1 MNAAYDRIK
10 EIRNELYEINRK
22 EAHNLFR
29 LARRAHEHG
38 ADKVANE
45 LQDEAWLLYTTCE
58 AYPERLVAY
67 ELQYKTKHAFR
78 Y

>member
-1 MNAAYDRIK
+1 MNTAYDRIK
-10 EIRNELYEINRK
+10 EIRDELYEINRK

-45 LQDEAWLLYTTCE
+45 LQDEAWFLYNTCE
-58 AYPERLVAY
+58 AYPERLLEWGFAY
-67 ELQYKTKHAFR
+67 NTKHAFR